1 MSMDFA
7 THYTMSN
14 TRFLRKIIKRQAICE
29 ETRMYSGILT
39 RVYNLEYQKSEVL
52 KLVLPMPLF
61 LDVSNTNQILQ
72 NVNDLCNNIA
82 EAYLDPNE
90 DEDVKAIFLKK
101 VKMEYLSTY
110 INIDKMNEYLEEAR
124 IESTKKKAGNPEQSE
139 SEEY

>member
-1 MSMDFA
+1 MLSFGNGIKTYFNNTMNSYVNPSVIEVSM
-7 THYTMSN
+7 
-14 TRFLRKIIKRQAICE
+14 
-29 ETRMYSGILT
+29 
-39 RVYNLEYQKSEVL
+39 
-52 KLVLPMPLF
+52 
-61 LDVSNTNQILQ
+61 
-72 NVNDLCNNIA
+72 
-82 EAYLDPNE
+82 NE